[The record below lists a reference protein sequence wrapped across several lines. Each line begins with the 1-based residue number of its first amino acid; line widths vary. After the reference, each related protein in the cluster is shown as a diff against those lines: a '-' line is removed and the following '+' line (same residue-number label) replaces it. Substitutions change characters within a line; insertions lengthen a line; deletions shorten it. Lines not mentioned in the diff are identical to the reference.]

1 MGIHTDQYIFVNR
14 FPDYSQVTMTRGRPR
29 EFDPDAALDHAL
41 AVFERDGFEATSVQ
55 ALADAMGICKPS
67 LYAAY
72 GNKESLF
79 IAALHRYAEACDA
92 RRAALLDAEADGRRA
107 VEAMLTDAVRMYTDC
122 SRAAGCLIVAQ
133 SAGGS
138 SETQSDAMRAALAEA
153 MDDGRVLLRARLHR
167 ARCDG
172 DLPDDTDVE
181 TLAAYFAT
189 MMAGL
194 SVLAR
199 NGGTRAALTAVVTT
213 AMGAWPVMYQHT
225 RIR

>member
-1 MGIHTDQYIFVNR
+1 
-14 FPDYSQVTMTRGRPR
+14 MTRGRPR

-79 IAALHRYAEACDA
+79 IAALQRYAAACDA
-92 RRAALLDAEADGRRA
+92 RRAAVLDAEPDGRRA
-107 VEAMLTDAVRMYTDC
+107 VEAMLTDAVRTYTAC
-122 SRAAGCLIVAQ
+122 KSAGGCLIVAQ
-133 SAGGS
+133 TAGGS
-138 SETQSDAMRAALAEA
+138 PDTQSDAMRDALSDALH
-153 MDDGRVLLRARLHR
+153 DGRVLLRARLQR

-172 DLPDDTDVE
+172 DLPAGIDVE

-189 MMAGL
+189 VMAGL

-199 NGGTRAALTAVVTT
+199 NGGTRDALTAVVTT
-213 AMGAWPVMYQHT
+213 AMGAWPVPLQQISAH
-225 RIR
+225 